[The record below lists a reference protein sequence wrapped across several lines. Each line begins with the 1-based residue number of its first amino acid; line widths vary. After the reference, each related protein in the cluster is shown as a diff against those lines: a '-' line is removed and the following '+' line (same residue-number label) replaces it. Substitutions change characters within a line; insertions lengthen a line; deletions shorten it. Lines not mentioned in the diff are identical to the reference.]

1 VSESLLDDLD
11 YRIIE
16 LLGRDAR
23 ESNRQIASELG
34 VTEGTI
40 RTRIKSLQD
49 QHLIQFTVVKDYKLA
64 GSPNLVM
71 MGIHAEPGRVP
82 VLAQELAR
90 MPEIG
95 AVVVLLGRYNLLA
108 TGLFTSLMDVNRLIR
123 SKILTLRGVRNVET
137 SVSVQNFKYNF
148 GMARITSGARP
159 RSRAKAEVTP
169 AAARSKP
176 TPATRRRAER

>member
-1 VSESLLDDLD
+1 MSEVSLDELDL
-11 YRIIE
+11 RIIE

-23 ESNRQIASELG
+23 VSNRQIAGELG

-40 RTRIKSLQD
+40 RTRIKDLQD
-49 QHLIQFTVVKDYKLA
+49 QHLIQFTVVKDFRLA

-82 VLAQELAR
+82 ALAQELSKI
-90 MPEIG
+90 PEIG

-108 TGLFTSLMDVNRLIR
+108 TGLFTSLMEVNQLIR
-123 SKILTLRGVRNVET
+123 GRILPLRGVRSVET

-148 GMARITSGARP
+148 GMARITSGTRGRGRAQAELSVVARG
-159 RSRAKAEVTP
+159 KATLP
-169 AAARSKP
+169 K
-176 TPATRRRAER
+176 RRAQR